1 MPAAAGE
8 CLDQI
13 HLPGWLQETDLPGW
27 LQETDLSGWLQELGR
42 SDWLGAIDPLHA
54 ITIVA
59 MALITMITRSFFLIP
74 ERQLTL
80 PAWALRG
87 LHYAPIAAVVAVIVP
102 EIIMT
107 QGMLIDTWKDARIFG
122 ALAGLLYFLVRRGRG
137 QVVLG
142 TMLSGMAV
150 FLPLRLGWGW

>member
-1 MPAAAGE
+1 MSAAPSDW
-8 CLDQI
+8 LHQI
-13 HLPGWLQETDLPGW
+13 HLPDWLRELDLLGWL
-27 LQETDLSGWLQELGR
+27 SG
-42 SDWLGAIDPLHA
+42 IDPLHA
-54 ITIVA
+54 ITIMA
-59 MALITMITRSFFLIP
+59 MAIITMITRSFFLIP

-80 PAWALRG
+80 PGWALRG

-107 QGMLIDTWKDARIFG
+107 QGRLIDTWKDARIFG
-122 ALAGLLYFLVRRGRG
+122 ALAGLLYFLVQRGRG

-142 TMLSGMAV
+142 TMVSGMAV